1 MSYEKPNRIKYTFG
15 MLDFGTAGEVYSIK
29 GPKGKAG
36 RIYDYGVDAP
46 LETFTATTLAAFVSV
61 GSVADPDLYGDELS
75 MGTLAADAGSKSLR
89 TEFTAR
95 QIADGI
101 VADTAGMLLDDTVP
115 ADTIIAL
122 HCTAPTGGT
131 PAGMAHPFLI
141 IDWDD

>member
-46 LETFTATTLAAFVSV
+46 LETFTATTLPAYVSV
-61 GSVADPDLYGDELS
+61 GSVADADLYGDEIS
-75 MGTLAADAGSKSLR
+75 MGTLAADGGSKSLR
-89 TEFTAR
+89 TEYTAV
-95 QIADGI
+95 QIM
-101 VADTAGMLLDDTVP
+101 AGAVLLDPTVP
-115 ADTIIAL
+115 ADTVIAL

-131 PAGMAHPFLI
+131 PAGMAHPYVI
-141 IDWDD
+141 IDWED

>member
-1 MSYEKPNRIKYTFG
+1 MSYEKPNRIKYAFG
-15 MLDFGTAGEVYSIK
+15 MLDFGTAGEVFSIK

-46 LETFTATTLAAFVSV
+46 TETFTAVTLPAYVSV
-61 GSVADPDLYGDELS
+61 GSVADADLYGDEIS
-75 MGTLAADAGSKSLR
+75 MATLAADAGSKSLR
-89 TEFTAR
+89 TQYTVT
-95 QIADGI
+95 QIASG
-101 VADTAGMLLDDTVP
+101 TPLLDPTVP

-131 PAGMAHPFLI
+131 PEGMAIPYFI

>member
-1 MSYEKPNRIKYTFG
+1 MSYENPNRIKYSFP
-15 MLDFGTAGEVYSIK
+15 MLDFGSGGEVYTIK

-46 LETFTATTLAAFVSV
+46 LETFTAVTLPAYVSV
-61 GSVADPDLYGDELS
+61 GSVADADLYGDELS
-75 MGTLAADAGSKSLR
+75 MGTLANDGGTKSLR
-89 TEFTAR
+89 TTYTDRE
-95 QIADGI
+95 IL
-101 VADTAGMLLDDTVP
+101 AGAVLLDATVP

-141 IDWDD
+141 IDWED

>member
-1 MSYEKPNRIKYTFG
+1 MSYDHPNRIKYTFG

-46 LETFTATTLAAFVSV
+46 LETFTATTLPAYVSV
-61 GSVADPDLYGDELS
+61 GSVADPDLYGDEIS
-75 MGTLAADAGSKSLR
+75 MGTLAVDTGSKSLR
-89 TEFTAR
+89 TTYTEVEIGSKA
-95 QIADGI
+95 
-101 VADTAGMLLDDTVP
+101 VLLEPKVP

-131 PAGMAHPFLI
+131 PAGMAHPYVI
-141 IDWDD
+141 IDWDN

>member
-15 MLDFGTAGEVYSIK
+15 MLDFGTAGEVYTIK

-46 LETFTATTLAAFVSV
+46 LETFTAVTLPAYVSV
-61 GSVADPDLYGDELS
+61 GSVADPDLYGDEIS
-75 MGTLAADAGSKSLR
+75 MGTLAVDTGTKSLR
-89 TEFTAR
+89 TEYTDK
-95 QIADGI
+95 QIL
-101 VADTAGMLLDDTVP
+101 AGAVLLDATVP

-141 IDWDD
+141 IDWED